1 VKYSVKFK
9 LAAMVLIPLGCALF
23 FSVSTLI
30 ELWQKSE
37 RASNVEVLVLL
48 TEKNSVLVHELQ
60 KERGATAGFLGSK
73 GQSFGSILK
82 NQREATDNKQSLLT
96 QYLKDSSALIASPQV
111 LELIKKTQFE
121 LQKINSIRGRVD
133 NLNIET
139 ADAIAYYTGLN
150 KELLSTASI
159 ISDYSPNAEMT
170 QKLMAY
176 SSFLQ
181 GKERAGIERAVLSNA
196 FSKGDLSKQGFEK
209 LIKLIT
215 EQNTYFSSFLQFTTD
230 AQISAFEQMEN
241 DSSVLKV
248 EEYRGYARTGD
259 MNHASEQWFSLAT
272 KRINLLKQLE
282 DSLTEDLLVFTSE
295 VKNGSHST
303 FSFWL
308 VLSLLVTTI
317 TIILSLKIMKGIHA
331 QVATLLHT
339 MNQASSNKNL
349 VERSG
354 VVVQDELGS
363 IATNLNNMLDV
374 FSKAVDMITDSSHQL
389 STASEESSATVA
401 SNAKELMEQQD
412 ETLQVVAAIEEMTAT
427 IKEVAENTTAT
438 ADASAEADSIILAGG
453 DVVKRAV
460 DSINNVSSQ
469 VEVAGES
476 INRLHES
483 SNNISA
489 VINVIKGIAEQTN
502 LLALNA
508 AIEAA
513 RAGEQ
518 GRGFA
523 VVADE
528 VRTLAQRTQESTAE
542 IETMI
547 QQFQGDSTKA
557 FEQMNE
563 SRENVDGSVLLV
575 TEVEKTLLSIAAAN
589 AKISDM
595 TTQIAAATEQQVA
608 VSEDIAQK
616 MQSIGDKSQHAATG
630 GEQISAASHEQ
641 AKLANQLQ
649 QLASEFKTL

>member
-1 VKYSVKFK
+1 MKYSVKFK
-9 LAAMVLIPLGCALF
+9 LAAMVLIPLSCALF
-23 FSVSTLI
+23 FSVSTLL
-30 ELWQKSE
+30 ELWRKSE
-37 RASNVEVLVLL
+37 AANNVEILVLL
-48 TEKNSVLVHELQ
+48 TEKNSALVHELQ
-60 KERGATAGFLGSK
+60 KERGATAGYLGTK
-73 GQSFGSILK
+73 GQAFGDILK
-82 NQREATDNKQSLLT
+82 NQRVETNKKLSSLDL
-96 QYLKDSSALIASPQV
+96 YLKDSRGLITSSQVLNLIKDSQSALDKLSA
-111 LELIKKTQFE
+111 
-121 LQKINSIRGRVD
+121 IRSKVD
-133 NLNIET
+133 DLNIDAAT
-139 ADAIAYYTGLN
+139 AIGYYTSTNAL
-150 KELLSTASI
+150 LLSTASI
-159 ISDYSPNAEMT
+159 ISDYSPSPEMT

-181 GKERAGIERAVLSNA
+181 GKERAGIERAVMSNA
-196 FSKGDLSKQGFEK
+196 FSEGVLSRKGFEK
-209 LIKLIT
+209 FITLIT
-215 EQNTYFSSFLQFTTD
+215 EQNTYFSSFLQFTTEQ
-230 AQISAFEQMEN
+230 QITAFNEMKN
-241 DSSVLKV
+241 APAVRSVN
-248 EEYRGYARTGD
+248 EYRNFARLEE
-259 MNHASEQWFSLAT
+259 MNQSSEKWFSYST
-272 KRINLLKQLE
+272 QRINLLKQRE
-282 DSLTEDLLVFTSE
+282 DSLTDDLLAYTSD
-295 VKNGSHST
+295 VKSGSHST
-303 FSFWL
+303 FTVWL
-308 VLSLLVTTI
+308 VLSLLVTAVTVI
-317 TIILSLKIMKGIHA
+317 MSLSIMKGIQA
-331 QVATLLHT
+331 QVVTLLDT
-339 MNQASSNKNL
+339 MNEASHKKNL
-349 VERSG
+349 AARSG
-354 VVVQDELGS
+354 VVVQDELGT

-374 FSKAVDMITDSSHQL
+374 FSKAVNTITDSSHQL

-401 SNAKELMEQQD
+401 SNANELMEQQD

-438 ADASAEADSIILAGG
+438 ADASQEADNIILAGG

-469 VEVAGES
+469 VQVAGES

-483 SNNISA
+483 SNSISE

-542 IETMI
+542 IEAMI

-575 TEVEKTLLSIAAAN
+575 TEVEKALLNIAAAN
-589 AKISDM
+589 TKISEM
-595 TTQIAAATEQQVA
+595 TIQISAATEQQVA

-641 AKLANQLQ
+641 AQLANKLQ

>member
-1 VKYSVKFK
+1 MKYSVKFK

>member
-1 VKYSVKFK
+1 
-9 LAAMVLIPLGCALF
+9 M
-23 FSVSTLI
+23 
-30 ELWQKSE
+30 
-37 RASNVEVLVLL
+37 L
-48 TEKNSVLVHELQ
+48 TDKNSALVHELQ
-60 KERGATAGFLGSK
+60 KERGATAGFVGSNGEK
-73 GQSFGSILK
+73 FGSVLK
-82 NQREATDNKQSLLT
+82 EQRKATDEKLSLLN
-96 QYLKDSSALIASPQV
+96 QYLKDNSALISSSQV
-111 LELIKKTQFE
+111 LKLIQKTQSD
-121 LQKINSIRGRVD
+121 LQKMTSLRGRVD
-133 NLNIET
+133 NLDIKT
-139 ADAIAYYTGLN
+139 ADAIAYYTNLN
-150 KELLSTASI
+150 AELLSTASI
-159 ISDYSPNAEMT
+159 ISDYSPNSEMT
-170 QKLMAY
+170 QKLVAF

-181 GKERAGIERAVLSNA
+181 GKERAGIERAVLSGA
-196 FSKGDLSKQGFEK
+196 FSAGVLSKQGFGR
-209 LIKLIT
+209 LIELIT
-215 EQNTYFSSFLQFTTD
+215 EQNTYFASFLQFTTEG
-230 AQISAFEQMEN
+230 QTSAFEQMQNEN
-241 DSSVLKV
+241 SVRKV
-248 EEYRGYARTGD
+248 IEYRGFARNDD
-259 MNHASEQWFSLAT
+259 MNHSSEQWFSYAT
-272 KRINLLKQLE
+272 KRINLLKKIE
-282 DSLTEDLLVFTSE
+282 DNLTEELLTFAGE
-295 VKNGSHST
+295 VRSSSQST
-303 FSFWL
+303 FTFWL
-308 VLSLLVTTI
+308 VLSLLVTAVTV
-317 TIILSLKIMKGIHA
+317 ILSLKIMKGIQS
-331 QVATLLHT
+331 QVATLLQT
-339 MNQASSNKNL
+339 MNEASRKKNL
-349 VERSG
+349 AERSKI
-354 VVVQDELGS
+354 VVQDELGA

-374 FSKAVDMITDSSHQL
+374 FSKAVDTITDSSHQL

-438 ADASAEADSIILAGG
+438 ADASQEADDIIVAGG

-469 VEVAGES
+469 VQVAGES

-483 SNNISA
+483 SNSISA

-542 IETMI
+542 IEAMI

-575 TEVEKTLLSIAAAN
+575 TEVEKALLSIADAN

-595 TTQIAAATEQQVA
+595 TTQIAAATEEQVA

-616 MQSIGDKSQHAATG
+616 MHSIGDKSQLAATG

-641 AKLANQLQ
+641 AMLATQLQ
-649 QLASEFKTL
+649 QLASEFKTS